1 MEKDGAASLPCPGG
15 NSVPQFW
22 ASFLKSPAKQSK
34 KLGVEA
40 GFVLEGWQASGTGS
54 TLSPGDASA
63 GAAPAQPSGGED
75 GEAGGCRHQGGE
87 PWGAIA
93 GFILPPPGLP
103 AASTGRNGI

>member
-1 MEKDGAASLPCPGG
+1 MRKQDFGPLFAKPEWKRMEQHHYPVPEETAFL
-15 NSVPQFW
+15 NSGQIFSK
-22 ASFLKSPAKQSK
+22 ALQSKAK

-40 GFVLEGWQASGTGS
+40 GFVLEGWQASSTGC

-87 PWGAIA
+87 
-93 GFILPPPGLP
+93 
-103 AASTGRNGI
+103 R